1 MECEVGQTR
10 FLLLGGILPRP
21 LPPSPPSQKKS
32 SGEGRYRVR
41 ISMDEQGK
49 VARAEKLHR
58 GK

>member
-1 MECEVGQTR
+1 MGQTR

-21 LPPSPPSQKKS
+21 LPPSPPSQKKR
-32 SGEGRYRVR
+32 SGEERYRIR
-41 ISMDEQGK
+41 ISMDEQDK